1 LDCLCSGKLL
11 IFSEANK
18 HLFYK
23 FELNTNQPL
32 DLQKIRIA
40 ILLSFPEFLKKIIA
54 SPDFAI
60 GDGNVLCSK
69 SIRKDL
75 KGLA

>member
-1 LDCLCSGKLL
+1 L

-18 HLFYK
+18 HLFNK
-23 FELNTNQPL
+23 FELNTNQSL
-32 DLQKIRIA
+32 DLQKMRIA
-40 ILLSFPEFLKKIIA
+40 ILLSFSEFLKKIIA
-54 SPDFAI
+54 SPDFAMD
-60 GDGNVLCSK
+60 DGNVLCSK

>member
-1 LDCLCSGKLL
+1 M
-11 IFSEANK
+11 
-18 HLFYK
+18 
-23 FELNTNQPL
+23 
-32 DLQKIRIA
+32 RIA